1 MAKEQLDPITEQLD
15 PITLELDE
23 AERAAVLAAQ
33 QWTETIRVRD
43 EKTGEEHQM
52 ANPEEAE
59 EALLSYYDK
68 ATARAVDQQI
78 SAEEN
83 ASGADRKRARQ
94 AAYRQKK
101 ARRRGGSGG

>member
-1 MAKEQLDPITEQLD
+1 MAKEQLDT
-15 PITLELDE
+15 ITLELDE
-23 AERAAVLAAQ
+23 EERAAVLAAQ
-33 QWTETIRVRD
+33 QWTETITVQNR
-43 EKTGEEHQM
+43 ETGQEHEI
-52 ANPEEAE
+52 ANPKKAE

-101 ARRRGGSGG
+101 AQRRGGSGG